1 MDTTIQDLHLNE
13 IVRPYIRYISST
25 SFLVGKESK
34 SVDLSSTEVSFIIS
48 IRIQYL
54 YFVLVKMQTKVPFFS
69 LILRIVAYV
78 TVIYFLL
85 STLNSSYIHDT
96 QFS

>member
-13 IVRPYIRYISST
+13 IVRPYTRYLSST

-48 IRIQYL
+48 IRIQYS
-54 YFVLVKMQTKVPFFS
+54 YFVLVKMQKVPFFS
-69 LILRIVAYV
+69 SILRIVAYV

-85 STLNSSYIHDT
+85 STHHT
-96 QFS
+96 